1 MNFLDLI
8 QDTLLCNQILV
19 VSFLP
24 YFMLAISDSLVS
36 KANCVII
43 AFFFSTL
50 KDRISSHCLGRGH
63 FSSGKNIPLSYEI
76 GPAMVIELLSVENT
90 FCFSPALTFN
100 IRFNL
105 KAKSAIL
112 KQKKIIM
119 FLKTESQRN
128 YQHAEYVFQSPG

>member
-1 MNFLDLI
+1 
-8 QDTLLCNQILV
+8 
-19 VSFLP
+19 
-24 YFMLAISDSLVS
+24 
-36 KANCVII
+36 
-43 AFFFSTL
+43 
-50 KDRISSHCLGRGH
+50 
-63 FSSGKNIPLSYEI
+63 
-76 GPAMVIELLSVENT
+76 MVIELLSVENT